1 MMRAPDLVSSAFRS
15 LRANP
20 MRSILTALGVI
31 IGVAS
36 VIGMTSMAAGASAKT
51 QASIKSL
58 GSNLLI
64 IVPGAT
70 RGQGNVVFTPSAFLS
85 LSLGDAAAIE
95 KEIPGLAIVAP
106 SQRAGGQIVAG
117 GTNWNTRIEG
127 VTPSYLAARD
137 WTVQSG
143 RMFDDREARQGKA
156 IVVLGATVADNL
168 FPSSNPV
175 GQRVRINQGAYEVV
189 GVLAKKGQSATGA
202 DQDDTLLAPFTT
214 VKRRIAG
221 RFGGRPDTVS
231 TIYVKTERASDLD
244 DAQEQIETLL
254 RQRHKIA
261 PGGTDDFTIQNLA
274 SIADT
279 LKQVTGTF
287 TVLLGA
293 ISGVSLIVGGIGIM
307 NIMLVSVTERT
318 REIGLRKALGARRG
332 DVLNQFALEA
342 IVLSSA
348 GGVFGLGFGM
358 LIAWGLTSLLQFP
371 LIFSPLNAMTAIGV
385 SAIVGVIFGAYPAW
399 QAAKLDPIE
408 ALRRE

>member
-1 MMRAPDLVSSAFRS
+1 MMRVTDLAASAFRS

-85 LSLGDAAAIE
+85 LSLGDAEAIE
-95 KEIPGLAIVAP
+95 KEIPGLTVVAP
-106 SQRAGGQIVAG
+106 SQRAGGQIVAEG
-117 GTNWNTRIEG
+117 ANWNTRMEG
-127 VTPSYLAARD
+127 VTPAYLAARD
-137 WTVQSG
+137 WTIQSG

-175 GQRVRINQGAYEVV
+175 GQRVRINQGSYEVI

-202 DQDDTLLAPFTT
+202 DQDDTLLAPFAT

-287 TVLLGA
+287 TLLLGA

-332 DVLNQFALEA
+332 DILNQFALEA